1 MPSPL
6 RPTIPMRSPSPTP
19 SVSDSK
25 TTLVGYSRPSPS
37 APSRWAISRPARC
50 APPARAV
57 GPYDAQ
63 VRQPA
68 GEAVRQRVGF
78 LGVCGED
85 GDGRPD
91 PARIL
96 ATPTCPILW
105 KSSARSGRRFRAGN
119 SRSLTMWGAMSA
131 RSALSSPRRRAS
143 VEAGLS
149 GSGSGAS
156 ASSVLAPP
164 LPATHTL
171 APSRTVA
178 RSTPTPGMMS
188 SASLSYSRKT
198 SGVDSPT
205 GLVTNTHE
213 CALAECSSVSSS
225 PRPRPR
231 ATPPCRAKGTS
242 DPRSAASRYR
252 SSTPSPSP
260 QSSLS
265 ARSVPAASADP
276 PAIPPATGIAL
287 RTRGPLEPGGP
298 WRREALRPPAG
309 RGSPGRSSACPR
321 RFPLSSGRVPPLRV
335 RRSRRRGRGLRRPFP
350 EGGIR
355 RGGWLR
361 LSKPD

>member
-1 MPSPL
+1 M
-6 RPTIPMRSPSPTP
+6 
-19 SVSDSK
+19 
-25 TTLVGYSRPSPS
+25 VG
-37 APSRWAISRPARC
+37 
-50 APPARAV
+50 
-57 GPYDAQ
+57 
-63 VRQPA
+63 
-68 GEAVRQRVGF
+68 
-78 LGVCGED
+78 
-85 GDGRPD
+85 PD

-131 RSALSSPRRRAS
+131 RSALSRPRRRAS

-156 ASSVLAPP
+156 TSSVLAPP

-287 RTRGPLEPGGP
+287 RTARAAP
-298 WRREALRPPAG
+298 
-309 RGSPGRSSACPR
+309 SPGRPVAARSASAARRTRFSGPVVSVSAPIPSIVRESPSASRATISSERSRASKTVSRGWYP
-321 RFPLSSGRVPPLRV
+321 SGRVAPTLKARLTLAGAMTRTSCTPLVYRHAV
-335 RRSRRRGRGLRRPFP
+335 VP
-350 EGGIR
+350 
-355 RGGWLR
+355 
-361 LSKPD
+361 